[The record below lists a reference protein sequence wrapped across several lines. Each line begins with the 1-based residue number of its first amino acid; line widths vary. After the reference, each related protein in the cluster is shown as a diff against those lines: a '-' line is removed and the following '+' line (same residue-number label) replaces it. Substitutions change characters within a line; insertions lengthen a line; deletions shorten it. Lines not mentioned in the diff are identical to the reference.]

1 MWNKLKDF
9 LGLDEILVDE
19 ALTSSNGKSKFDLQT
34 GWLEMNSDEQGND
47 NLISVRTLQI
57 ELKKCKEEIRQKNDL
72 LNELSTENIKLA
84 QGLKNSSEIIY
95 EQEKLINVLQDIYNN
110 GGK

>member
-1 MWNKLKDF
+1 MWNRLKDF
-9 LGLDEILVDE
+9 LGLDEILADE
-19 ALTSSNGKSKFDLQT
+19 PIQEPK
-34 GWLEMNSDEQGND
+34 QGNS
-47 NLISVRTLQI
+47 NLIDLRTLQI
-57 ELKKCKEEIRQKNDL
+57 ELRKCKEEIRQKNDL

-95 EQEKLINVLQDIYNN
+95 DQEKLIKVFQDIYNN

>member
-1 MWNKLKDF
+1 MWNKFKEF
-9 LGLDEILVDE
+9 LGLDEILADE
-19 ALTSSNGKSKFDLQT
+19 PIQELKQEN
-34 GWLEMNSDEQGND
+34 E
-47 NLISVRTLQI
+47 NLVNVRTLQI

-84 QGLKNSSEIIY
+84 QGLQSCSEIIY
-95 EQEKLINVLQDIYNN
+95 EQEKLINVFQDIYNH

>member
-9 LGLDEILVDE
+9 LGLDEILADE
-19 ALTSSNGKSKFDLQT
+19 PIQEPKQK
-34 GWLEMNSDEQGND
+34 NS
-47 NLISVRTLQI
+47 NLIDLRTLQI
-57 ELKKCKEEIRQKNDL
+57 ELRKCKEEIRQKNDL
-72 LNELSTENIKLA
+72 LNELSTENIRLA

>member
-9 LGLDEILVDE
+9 LGLDEILADE
-19 ALTSSNGKSKFDLQT
+19 PIQELKQ
-34 GWLEMNSDEQGND
+34 ENS
-47 NLISVRTLQI
+47 NLIDLRTLQI
-57 ELKKCKEEIRQKNDL
+57 KLRKCKEEIRQKNDL
-72 LNELSTENIKLA
+72 LNELSTENIRLA

>member
-9 LGLDEILVDE
+9 LGLDEILADE
-19 ALTSSNGKSKFDLQT
+19 PIQELKK
-34 GWLEMNSDEQGND
+34 END
-47 NLISVRTLQI
+47 NLVNVRTLHI
-57 ELKKCKEEIRQKNDL
+57 ELRKCKEEIRQKNDL

-84 QGLKNSSEIIY
+84 QGLKNCSEIIY
-95 EQEKLINVLQDIYNN
+95 DQEKLIKVFQDIYNN

>member
-9 LGLDEILVDE
+9 LGLDEILADE
-19 ALTSSNGKSKFDLQT
+19 PIQELKQ
-34 GWLEMNSDEQGND
+34 END
-47 NLISVRTLQI
+47 NLVNVRTLQI

-72 LNELSTENIKLA
+72 LNELSTENIRLA
-84 QGLKNSSEIIY
+84 QGLNSCSEIIY

-110 GGK
+110 GGQ

>member
-9 LGLDEILVDE
+9 FGLDEILADVPIKE
-19 ALTSSNGKSKFDLQT
+19 LKQEN
-34 GWLEMNSDEQGND
+34 N
-47 NLISVRTLQI
+47 NLIDIRALQI
-57 ELKKCKEEIRQKNDL
+57 KLRKCKEEIRQKNDL
-72 LNELSTENIKLA
+72 LNELSTENIRLA

>member
-9 LGLDEILVDE
+9 LGLDEILADE
-19 ALTSSNGKSKFDLQT
+19 PIKELKQ
-34 GWLEMNSDEQGND
+34 ENS
-47 NLISVRTLQI
+47 NLIDLRTLQI
-57 ELKKCKEEIRQKNDL
+57 ELRKCKEEIRQKNDL
-72 LNELSTENIKLA
+72 LNELSTENIRLA

>member
-9 LGLDEILVDE
+9 LGLDEILADE
-19 ALTSSNGKSKFDLQT
+19 PIQELKQEN
-34 GWLEMNSDEQGND
+34 E
-47 NLISVRTLQI
+47 NLINVRTLQI
-57 ELKKCKEEIRQKNDL
+57 ELRKCKEEIRQKNDL
-72 LNELSTENIKLA
+72 LNELSTENIRLA

>member
-1 MWNKLKDF
+1 MWNKLKNF
-9 LGLDEILVDE
+9 LGLDEILTDE
-19 ALTSSNGKSKFDLQT
+19 PIQELKQEN
-34 GWLEMNSDEQGND
+34 E
-47 NLISVRTLQI
+47 NLVNVRTLQI
-57 ELKKCKEEIRQKNDL
+57 ELRKCKEEIRQKNDL

-84 QGLKNSSEIIY
+84 QGLQSCSEIIY

>member
-1 MWNKLKDF
+1 MLDKLKEF
-9 LGLDEILVDE
+9 FGLDKILADGE
-19 ALTSSNGKSKFDLQT
+19 LTSLNGKSNFDLQN
-34 GWLEMNSDEQGND
+34 GWLEMNFDEQENN
-47 NLISVRTLQI
+47 NLLSVRTLQI

-84 QGLKNSSEIIY
+84 QDLKNSSEIIY

>member
-1 MWNKLKDF
+1 MWNKFKEF
-9 LGLDEILVDE
+9 LGLDEILADE
-19 ALTSSNGKSKFDLQT
+19 PIQELKQEN
-34 GWLEMNSDEQGND
+34 E
-47 NLISVRTLQI
+47 NLVNVRTLQI

-72 LNELSTENIKLA
+72 LNELSTENTKLA
-84 QGLKNSSEIIY
+84 QGLQSCSEIIY

>member
-9 LGLDEILVDE
+9 LGLDEILADE
-19 ALTSSNGKSKFDLQT
+19 PIQELKQEN
-34 GWLEMNSDEQGND
+34 N
-47 NLISVRTLQI
+47 NLIDLRTLQI

-84 QGLKNSSEIIY
+84 QGLNSCSKIIY
-95 EQEKLINVLQDIYNN
+95 EQEKLINVLQDIYNT

>member
-1 MWNKLKDF
+1 MWNKLKNF
-9 LGLDEILVDE
+9 LGLDEILADE
-19 ALTSSNGKSKFDLQT
+19 PIQELKQEN
-34 GWLEMNSDEQGND
+34 E
-47 NLISVRTLQI
+47 NLVNVRTLQI

-84 QGLKNSSEIIY
+84 QGLQSCSEIIY

>member
-9 LGLDEILVDE
+9 LGLDEIL
-19 ALTSSNGKSKFDLQT
+19 
-34 GWLEMNSDEQGND
+34 SDEPIQELKQENE
-47 NLISVRTLQI
+47 NLVNVRTLQI
-57 ELKKCKEEIRQKNDL
+57 ELRKCKEEIRQKNDL

-84 QGLKNSSEIIY
+84 QGLKSCSEIIY
-95 EQEKLINVLQDIYNN
+95 EQEKLINVFQDIYNN

>member
-1 MWNKLKDF
+1 MFDKLKEF
-9 LGLDEILVDE
+9 LGLDEILADE
-19 ALTSSNGKSKFDLQT
+19 PIQEPKQEKS
-34 GWLEMNSDEQGND
+34 
-47 NLISVRTLQI
+47 NLIDLRTLQI
-57 ELKKCKEEIRQKNDL
+57 ELRKCKEEIRQKNDL
-72 LNELSTENIKLA
+72 LNELSTENIRLA

>member
-1 MWNKLKDF
+1 MWNKFKEF
-9 LGLDEILVDE
+9 LGLDEILADE
-19 ALTSSNGKSKFDLQT
+19 PIQELKQ
-34 GWLEMNSDEQGND
+34 ENS
-47 NLISVRTLQI
+47 NLIDLRTLQI
-57 ELKKCKEEIRQKNDL
+57 ELRKCKEEIRQKNDL

-95 EQEKLINVLQDIYNN
+95 DQEKLIKVFQDIYNN

>member
-1 MWNKLKDF
+1 MWNRLKDF
-9 LGLDEILVDE
+9 LGLDEILADE
-19 ALTSSNGKSKFDLQT
+19 PIQEPK
-34 GWLEMNSDEQGND
+34 QGNS
-47 NLISVRTLQI
+47 NLIDLRTLQI
-57 ELKKCKEEIRQKNDL
+57 ELRKCKEEIRQKNDL
-72 LNELSTENIKLA
+72 LNELSTENIRLA

>member
-9 LGLDEILVDE
+9 LGLDEILADE
-19 ALTSSNGKSKFDLQT
+19 LIQELKQESSNLIDL
-34 GWLEMNSDEQGND
+34 
-47 NLISVRTLQI
+47 RTLQI
-57 ELKKCKEEIRQKNDL
+57 ELRKCKEEIRQKNDL